1 MRSAEWLKQH
11 IENTQ
16 ELSQE
21 ALDAVSDFTLMW
33 ALFEA
38 SEGQQMGNM
47 LGQLS
52 PFAERVSHVIPD
64 DLLVSQIEYWSQ
76 RYARLIEGTNQ
87 YEPTE
92 RFHEL
97 GFNEDWHS
105 ELVFSV
111 LIGNAQSRKDIVE
124 ACLLIVYRYRNR
136 LFHGMKDI
144 TRLNGQVDNLNH
156 ASTTLQL
163 LMPFGGRALYLG
175 VPREETVA

>member
-1 MRSAEWLKQH
+1 MRSAEWLTQH

-16 ELSQE
+16 QLSQE

-38 SEGQQMGNM
+38 SEGQQIGNM

-52 PFAERVSHVIPD
+52 PFAERVSNVIPD
-64 DLLVSQIEYWSQ
+64 DLLASQIEYWSQ
-76 RYARLIEGTNQ
+76 RYTRVTEETDQ
-87 YEPTE
+87 FEPTW
-92 RFHEL
+92 RFHHL
-97 GFNEDWHS
+97 GFNEAWHS
-105 ELVFSV
+105 ELVFRV
-111 LIGNAQSRKDIVE
+111 LTGNTHFRKDKVE

-144 TRLNGQVDNLNH
+144 TRLNGQVENLNH
-156 ASTTLQL
+156 ASATLQL